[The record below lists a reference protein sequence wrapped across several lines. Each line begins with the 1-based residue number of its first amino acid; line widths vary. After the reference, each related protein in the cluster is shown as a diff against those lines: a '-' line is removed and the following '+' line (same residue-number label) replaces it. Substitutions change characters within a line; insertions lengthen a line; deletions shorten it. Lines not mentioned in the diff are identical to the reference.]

1 MTNLALEQTLL
12 CVLPRPG
19 EGAKAGLEIVFLVK
33 TGDRNGQFSGVRN
46 PRDRVVN
53 GFYLMGLGG
62 SWGFRAT
69 GDLIQPSSRYPLFFR
84 RRLPTSSLTRQ
95 RMAMTLEKIQQGL
108 ATIREADGW
117 CDDSIIFLFRV
128 AKIIGAQVVS
138 LAGDPAALDRATFV
152 AMTPDTLRAQ
162 VKCWQ
167 PESVSNGHEQGAP
180 DGPTR

>member
-1 MTNLALEQTLL
+1 MTNLALEQILL
-12 CVLPRPG
+12 CLLPRQG

-62 SWGFRAT
+62 SWGFRPT
-69 GDLIQPSSRYPLFFR
+69 GDLLQPSARDPLFFR
-84 RRLPTSSLTRQ
+84 LRLPTRRLTQQ
-95 RMAMTLEKIQQGL
+95 RRATTLAKIQQGL
-108 ATIREADGW
+108 AELREAEGW
-117 CDDSIIFLFRV
+117 CHDSVTYLFRV
-128 AKIIGAQVVS
+128 AKIVGAQVVVII
-138 LAGDPAALDRATFV
+138 GDHSTLDRATFV

-167 PESVSNGHEQGAP
+167 AESVSNGHEQGAP